1 MFSFYVYYSCPTRH
15 WPGERVGGGCLSKA
29 LVDIVA
35 ILVIFFFVII
45 VTVIFTV
52 ISIIFVIYFIFL
64 IVNILVTSFICGH
77 DIIIMVIMVIII
89 LCGLR
94 SCPLKAH
101 RCHISVP
108 TIGEP
113 TSYGSTSPTMI

>member
-1 MFSFYVYYSCPTRH
+1 MFIFYIYSCPTRH

-35 ILVIFFFVII
+35 ILVIFFSVII
-45 VTVIFTV
+45 VTVIFAV
-52 ISIIFVIYFIFL
+52 ISIIFVIFVVIL
-64 IVNILVTSFICGH
+64 IVNILVASFILRH
-77 DIIIMVIMVIII
+77 DIIIMVIII